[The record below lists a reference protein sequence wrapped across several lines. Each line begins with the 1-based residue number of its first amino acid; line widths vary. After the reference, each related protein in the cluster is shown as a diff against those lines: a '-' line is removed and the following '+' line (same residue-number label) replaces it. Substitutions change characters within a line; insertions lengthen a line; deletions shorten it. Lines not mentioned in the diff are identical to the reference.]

1 MLVRRRA
8 IIYTSLAAFFLLAV
22 LALICSTRRYESVGE
37 IEVQKG
43 IQ

>member
-22 LALICSTRRYESVGE
+22 LALICSTQALQVSG
-37 IEVQKG
+37 
-43 IQ
+43 